1 MTNMSWIQGLE
12 AVLSHTENGRHEIV
26 ISPDVDGLLSAA
38 VLAFHRPVHIIGAY
52 TTTHLLL
59 GKGITKRQ
67 AANALWLDHDVSEPG
82 VRCVGQ
88 HLVLLNET
96 DILPRREPVSF
107 NPNIWFPQAWDKS
120 FQGSS
125 GKKRDKYPFGTA
137 HFLASALD
145 LSARFTSP
153 AQIALFAH
161 ADGTWRTVVDYRAN
175 AEIWQS
181 LMFAND
187 PLITTLMND
196 YQAHPTH
203 LEAHKRL
210 VQLLLDAGIKSQPS
224 RSRKAELLSP
234 DLREL
239 TGRQSITGKPTA
251 KPVQYFQRIGA
262 VAQTIAEIMG
272 SHVTIAEPFGEVISG
287 VYHSLYPNRLP
298 DGHDNLD
305 RFMDSWEIFSH
316 AFVDFRSLKVTN
328 GIKLND

>member
-12 AVLSHTENGRHEIV
+12 GVLSHTENSRHEIV

-59 GKGITKRQ
+59 GKGITKQQ

-96 DILPRREPVSF
+96 DSLPRREPVSF
-107 NPNIWFPQAWDKS
+107 NPNIWFPQSWDKS
-120 FQGSS
+120 FKGSS

-145 LSARFTSP
+145 LSTRFTSP

-161 ADGTWRTVVDYRAN
+161 ADGTWRTVVDYFAN

-181 LMFAND
+181 LMFPND
-187 PLITTLMND
+187 PLIRALMNE
-196 YQAHPTH
+196 YHLNPKH
-203 LEAHKRL
+203 LEAHR
-210 VQLLLDAGIKSQPS
+210 QLIQMLLATGIKSQPS
-224 RSRKAELLSP
+224 RSPKAALLP
-234 DLREL
+234 PELREL
-239 TGRQSITGKPTA
+239 TGKQSIAGVPTVKPFE
-251 KPVQYFQRIGA
+251 YFQRIGV
-262 VAQTIAEIMG
+262 VAQSIASIMG
-272 SHVTIAEPFGEVISG
+272 SHVTIAEPFGEIVSG
-287 VYHSLYPNRLP
+287 NYHSLYPNQLP
-298 DGHDNLD
+298 DGHETLD
-305 RFMDSWEIFSH
+305 SFMDGWKVFSH
-316 AFVDFRSLKVTN
+316 AFVNFRSLKVTN
-328 GIKLND
+328 GIKLNG